1 MKPSRTDG
9 NDSRLGGDKQK
20 IKYGL
25 VWLCQEQPPP
35 VARRSQIR
43 KKKCAS
49 HSKLGQICM
58 CRASPWWLSFLH
70 VFEKNNNN
78 KKQNQDKNVDNKI
91 QALSQREPS
100 PCSMSSPR
108 FRATPPPAGPLAPVH
123 QNSER
128 CTQRDRIW
136 RLLLGVCHG

>member
-1 MKPSRTDG
+1 MTAGSEAINKKLNMVLSG
-9 NDSRLGGDKQK
+9 SAMSSHRLWQGGPKF
-20 IKYGL
+20 
-25 VWLCQEQPPP
+25 E
-35 VARRSQIR
+35 

-123 QNSER
+123 QNREW